1 MGSIEID
8 NYLNILVNQPL
19 RRIGRAAN
27 MLWIGFG
34 ETLMVTDS
42 KGHIVEKNSI
52 SLHVQCAWRMVDRE
66 NKTILFASSDI
77 YAPNSSTEW
86 TSEFDWDIQGIN
98 LFDEK
103 SKIWIDSNAR
113 IYIKDFK
120 FNMWGDLLLFLSNGN
135 ILDIY
140 VNNSTDKECWRLFEY
155 KSGKDH
161 FVVNGMGFVF
171 E

>member
-1 MGSIEID
+1 MGSIEND
-8 NYLNILVNQPL
+8 TYLKILVNQPL
-19 RRIGRAAN
+19 RSIGRAAN

-34 ETLMVTDS
+34 ETLMVKDS

-52 SLHVQCAWRMVDRE
+52 SLHVQCAWRMVDIE
-66 NKTILFASSDI
+66 KKTILFASSDI
-77 YAPNSSTEW
+77 YTPNSSTEW

-155 KSGKDH
+155 KSDKEH
-161 FVVNGMGFVF
+161 FVVNGMGVVF